1 VNPQLPRLLATIG
14 GVLISASGVLSL
26 ALGLRTGS
34 LWYEPDP
41 NGIFGHIGILA
52 GLAAMAIGALIVL
65 LARTQYA
72 HKRRRIIAGI
82 LTMVLGHLGAIAGA
96 LLVGTAGTALC
107 YIAGVWLIIVR
118 NR

>member
-1 VNPQLPRLLATIG
+1 MNPHIPRTLAIIG
-14 GVLISASGVLSL
+14 GLLIIASGVISM
-26 ALGLRTGS
+26 ALGLGTGS
-34 LWYEPDP
+34 LRYEPDP

-65 LARTQYA
+65 LAHTQYA

-96 LLVGTAGTALC
+96 LLVGTAGMALC
-107 YIAGVWLIIVR
+107 YTAGVWLIIVR